1 MYLTF
6 LLSLIKLASTAETKF
21 ACVRGAKKFENMYLI
36 IDSSEKSFE
45 NVDRQLTCDL
55 WPRSRNDLD
64 FQNLIVVE
72 SECTTNSKSAIA
84 IKKCTFSTFFQSKA
98 YGTKFN
104 LAIKYVKVNPGSSL
118 HKFQRTNFPNA
129 TYNEISFKTIGPA
142 VLEKIF

>member
-6 LLSLIKLASTAETKF
+6 LLSLIKLASTAETNF
-21 ACVRGAKKFENMYLI
+21 AYVRGAKKFENMYLI

-72 SECTTNSKSAIA
+72 SECTTNSKSTIA
-84 IKKCTFSTFFQSKA
+84 TKKCTFSTFS
-98 YGTKFN
+98 N
-104 LAIKYVKVNPGSSL
+104 LKPMG
-118 HKFQRTNFPNA
+118 PNL
-129 TYNEISFKTIGPA
+129 TLP
-142 VLEKIF
+142 